1 MLRFLPEGLALM
13 LDLLR
18 PIYKIYKW
26 KLWRQIKNERMPRHI
41 GVILDGNRRYAR
53 ERGLNPLLGHKIG
66 AEKVRDF
73 LKWCWRLGIQV
84 VTLYALSIEN
94 LKRDKEEINQIFEI
108 AKEKFKELL
117 SDANI
122 RKNMVRVRAL
132 GRKELLNP
140 SLLEVIEESE
150 KSTEKYDKHY
160 LNIAIGY
167 SGRGEL
173 TDAFK
178 KMAELISKGTLRPE
192 EISEEI
198 INKYLYTAGLPDP
211 DLIIRTSGEERLSNF
226 LLWQSAYSE
235 LYFCDVYWPE
245 LREIDFWRAI
255 RVYQKRS
262 RRFGA

>member
-140 SLLEVIEESE
+140 SLLEVIN
-150 KSTEKYDKHY
+150 T
-160 LNIAIGY
+160 I
-167 SGRGEL
+167 
-173 TDAFK
+173 
-178 KMAELISKGTLRPE
+178 
-192 EISEEI
+192 
-198 INKYLYTAGLPDP
+198 
-211 DLIIRTSGEERLSNF
+211 
-226 LLWQSAYSE
+226 
-235 LYFCDVYWPE
+235 
-245 LREIDFWRAI
+245 
-255 RVYQKRS
+255 
-262 RRFGA
+262 

>member
-1 MLRFLPEGLALM
+1 MVN
-13 LDLLR
+13 LLR

-26 KLWRQIKNERMPRHI
+26 KLWRQIKNGDMPQHI

-73 LKWCWRLGIQV
+73 LKWCWHLNIKI

-94 LKRDKEEINQIFEI
+94 LQRDREEVEHLFEI
-108 AKEKFKELL
+108 AKEKFQELL
-117 SDANI
+117 TDPTI
-122 RKNMVRVRAL
+122 KKNQVRVKAL
-132 GRKELLNP
+132 GRKDLLTP
-140 SLLEVIEESE
+140 SLLPIIEAAERE
-150 KSTEKYDKHY
+150 TENYSRHF

-173 TDAFK
+173 TDAIK
-178 KMAELISKGTLRPE
+178 KIAENVYKGVLKIE
-192 EISEEI
+192 D
-198 INKYLYTAGLPDP
+198 INENLVSQYLYTAGLPDP

-245 LREIDFWRAI
+245 VREIDLWRAI
-255 RVYQKRS
+255 RVYQKRK
-262 RRFGA
+262 RRFGK